1 MSSTLGVTDALIRKF
16 KILGMDS
23 DEELQALLLLV
34 KIKGR
39 VRRGDD
45 LVRPRSSPGYSTVL
59 LNGFACRY
67 KMTEN
72 GRRQI
77 FTFQYPGDFCDFNR
91 YVLPESDEAVA
102 ALTDCVIGL
111 IVRRRPHHL
120 RVVWKRSPYAGRRSA
135 RQKFRHSRQ
144 APPDAEMRRSR
155 LRQAND
161 CVMASSGETG

>member
-1 MSSTLGVTDALIRKF
+1 MVTVMLSPLGVADALIRKF
-16 KILGMDS
+16 KILGMDG
-23 DEELQALLLLV
+23 DKELQALLLLV
-34 KIKGR
+34 KVKGR

-45 LVRPRSSPGYSTVL
+45 IVRPSISPGYSTVL

-102 ALTDCVIGL
+102 ALTDCVISL

-120 RVVWKRSPYAGRRSA
+120 RVVWKRSPYAGDE
-135 RQKFRHSRQ
+135 
-144 APPDAEMRRSR
+144 APDKNFGILGM
-155 LRQAND
+155 LRQTLKCDAPD
-161 CVMASSGETG
+161 CGKLTIV